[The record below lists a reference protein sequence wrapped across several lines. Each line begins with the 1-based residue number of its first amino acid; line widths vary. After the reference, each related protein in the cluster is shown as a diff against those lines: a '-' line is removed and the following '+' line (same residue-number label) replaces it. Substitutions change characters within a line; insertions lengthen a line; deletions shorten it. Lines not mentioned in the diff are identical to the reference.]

1 MVKKTKSAPK
11 SIYKSKIKI
20 SSIFDIILNL
30 AILCILIAIIVLLVK
45 CQRKNKELFMGFD
58 SHKTYACSGEKED
71 PNWRNNTMCQDSK
84 FLLPNTTNTRLV
96 ATNPIHNCGNY

>member
-30 AILCILIAIIVLLVK
+30 AILGILIAIIVLLVK
-45 CQRKNKELFMGFD
+45 CQRKNKELFTGFD

-71 PNWRNNTMCQDSK
+71 PNWRGRTMAQESK
-84 FLLPNTTNTRLV
+84 FLMPNTKSTIMV
-96 ATNPIHNCGNY
+96 PTNPIHQLNNQ